1 MAGENEVRVRIFDRR
16 SCDPRHYR
24 NKKHSQ
30 SIKMI
35 QYISTRYSPYVKRLA
50 KIKDLRETATV
61 AIIHFKLY

>member
-1 MAGENEVRVRIFDRR
+1 MAGENKARVRIFDRR

-30 SIKMI
+30 SINMI
-35 QYISTRYSPYVKRLA
+35 HYLSTRYSLYVKRLA

-61 AIIHFKLY
+61 AIVHFTVY